1 MNIKGQSFL
10 KLLDFTP
17 EQITDF
23 LTLAAD
29 LKAGSSV
36 LPIRIPRGAKRYLRL
51 NYAITGTLFVT
62 LAFPGFI
69 YRYLLR
75 RHG

>member
-17 EQITDF
+17 EQITAF

-29 LKAGSSV
+29 LKDRKSV
-36 LPIRIPRGAKRYLRL
+36 
-51 NYAITGTLFVT
+51 V
-62 LAFPGFI
+62 
-69 YRYLLR
+69 
-75 RHG
+75 